1 MVVRFGAQHASERL
15 DGEFEIVESELM
27 VPKAL
32 SHDVSSLKPR
42 RRTGARGAAA
52 AISAI
57 HRGGVDD
64 QIAGE
69 DRPDAAPNRVR
80 RELGPGGDAFDEAA
94 GVAEA
99 TRLRRRQS
107 HGFNMGAWGRKS
119 TWGTSQVRG
128 VDFVEPAGHPWP
140 VMCNHP
146 AQAFAPKYTRS
157 NAGPL

>member
-1 MVVRFGAQHASERL
+1 MVVRLGAHHASERL

-32 SHDVSSLKPR
+32 SHGVSSLKPQ
-42 RRTGARGAAA
+42 RRTGAR
-52 AISAI
+52 
-57 HRGGVDD
+57 RGGGDLRNSVGGAED
-64 QIAGE
+64 QFAGE

-128 VDFVEPAGHPWP
+128 VDFVEPPGHPLP